1 MLKAINSFFKN
12 ENRETQDRFHKHI
25 LYINRKEKLFSLEK
39 VFSVLFSFYLL
50 LVCLQQFET
59 CCVLPSPAKSWKMII
74 FTMTMEYNERKR
86 QKKNQLMISKM
97 NCWVCSYILRKK
109 MNQGLLMQWEML
121 KILMKPLQ

>member
-12 ENRETQDRFHKHI
+12 ENRETQDRFRKHI

-121 KILMKPLQ
+121 KMLMKPLQ

>member
-12 ENRETQDRFHKHI
+12 ENRETQDRFRKHI